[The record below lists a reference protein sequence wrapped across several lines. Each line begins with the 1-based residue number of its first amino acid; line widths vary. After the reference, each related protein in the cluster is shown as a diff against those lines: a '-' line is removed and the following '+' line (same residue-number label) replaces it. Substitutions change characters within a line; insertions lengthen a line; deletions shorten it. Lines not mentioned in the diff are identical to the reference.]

1 MNPYSL
7 RHTFASRF
15 AESSGDLLLLQRVG
29 GWSSLALVQRYAHVR
44 AGRDAEAIRAMLDA
58 HDGAAHSE
66 RPGSLTAHGRG
77 TLRPA

>member
-1 MNPYSL
+1 VLVTLAYGL
-7 RHTFASRF
+7 AYVVV
-15 AESSGDLLLLQRVG
+15 LQRVG

-77 TLRPA
+77 TLRAA